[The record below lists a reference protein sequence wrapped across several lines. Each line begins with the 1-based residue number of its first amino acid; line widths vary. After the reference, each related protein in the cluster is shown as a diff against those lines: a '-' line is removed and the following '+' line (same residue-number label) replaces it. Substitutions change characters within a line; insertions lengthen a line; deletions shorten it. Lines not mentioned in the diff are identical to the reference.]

1 MGRAVTS
8 RETAMIAGRL
18 LALIEF
24 ATDRDNDPILTE
36 AMRRTPAA
44 TIAKYT
50 PAIIRAGYG
59 IEKRWTVA
67 MSEVQ
72 PGDLPTEPL
81 SGALW
86 TDAMLA
92 YWQERIA
99 YRRGQHLFALR
110 ERAGLTQAQWAERL
124 GVSVQTVRAWEQHS
138 RTVPEE
144 YVELAKRNPEVL
156 H

>member
-1 MGRAVTS
+1 MTTRD
-8 RETAMIAGRL
+8 TAIIVGRL

-24 ATDRDNDPILTE
+24 ATDRDNDPVITE
-36 AMRRTPAA
+36 AMRRNPAA

-50 PAIIRAGYG
+50 PSIIAAGYG
-59 IEKRWTVA
+59 IERRWVNA
-67 MSEVQ
+67 MGELS
-72 PGDLPTEPL
+72 PADLPTAPL
-81 SGALW
+81 TGPLW

-99 YRRGQHLFALR
+99 YRRGQQLFTLR
-110 ERAGLTQAQWAERL
+110 ERAGLTQQQWADRL
-124 GVSVQTVRAWEQHS
+124 GVSVQTIRAWEQHA

-156 H
+156 N